1 MFARYRRIFFPGYLP
16 QDEVQYVCEGY
27 NSLYNMNISEA
38 RVKQALLNALSMDA
52 TNGFVNLD
60 LFCKFLN
67 DAVEA

>member
-1 MFARYRRIFFPGYLP
+1 M
-16 QDEVQYVCEGY
+16 CEGY